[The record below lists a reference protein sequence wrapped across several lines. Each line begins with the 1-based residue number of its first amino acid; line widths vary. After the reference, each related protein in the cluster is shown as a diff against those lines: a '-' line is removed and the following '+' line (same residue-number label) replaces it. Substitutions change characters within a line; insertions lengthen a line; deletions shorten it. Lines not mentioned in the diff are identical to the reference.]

1 MDTLNIYIITSEH
14 LKSRHDFLNNQLNKL
29 KKILNEVNINFKFNQ
44 IISPTQKYIEEN
56 LNDYKTKVNMNKD
69 SIEDNDFKSFV
80 NSINSAQL
88 SNIYKHINAYEMIK
102 NSNSKYNFIIED
114 DFFIVDEYINNFK
127 KLLEKIKTTEYDIIF
142 SCLAINYENTNKYEF
157 INSHENF
164 KILLSKSSYFISPNT
179 AIKLIDYL
187 QIVSFNFKLSISKYI
202 WENKDT
208 IKSYIFNKH
217 TLFEGSKVGIFT
229 TSMNTN
235 NFLYQNNDYITLT
248 QLVGNEEYLD
258 DSIVKKAEEIYNRSG
273 KNNPDFE
280 HTLGIIYYKNKNYEK
295 AKDTL
300 KLSVFNLKRME
311 GFITQY
317 NEILNNCI
325 NMHQFEQKDIEV
337 ALKLPGIYS

>member
-1 MDTLNIYIITSEH
+1 MDILNVYIITSEN
-14 LKSRHDFLNNQLNKL
+14 LKSRHGFLNNQLEKL
-29 KKILNEVNINFKFNQ
+29 KNIFNETNIKYNFNQ
-44 IISPTQKYIEEN
+44 ISSPTQNYIEAN
-56 LNDYKTKVNMNKD
+56 LNDYKNKVNMNKD

-80 NSINSAQL
+80 NIINSAQL

-102 NSNSKYNFIIED
+102 TSNSKYNFIIED
-114 DFFIVDEYINNFK
+114 DFFIIDEYINNFK
-127 KLLEKIKTTEYDIIF
+127 KLLEKIKTTDYDLIF
-142 SCLAINYENTNKYEF
+142 SCLSINNEKTTKYEF

-164 KILLSKSSYFISPNT
+164 KILLSKSSYFISPAT
-179 AIKLIDYL
+179 ATKLIDYL
-187 QIVSFNFKLSISKYI
+187 QIVSFNFKLSISKFI

-235 NFLYQNNDYITLT
+235 NFLYQNNDYITLS
-248 QLVGNEEYLD
+248 QLIGNDDYLA
-258 DSIVKKAEEIYNRSG
+258 DSVVKKAEEIYNKAG

-295 AKDTL
+295 AKDIL
-300 KLSVFNLKRME
+300 KMSVFNLKRME
-311 GFITQY
+311 GFISPY

-325 NMHQFEQKDIEV
+325 NMHQFEQKDIENT
-337 ALKLPGIYS
+337 LKLPGIYS